1 VVSCAH
7 YTDTELCI
15 VTTLRCLAALLLTP
29 LFTAHCYTHSH
40 IHQQLLPL
48 YSMSLQK
55 NAAFRGGGEIRPD
68 ERSFIWSQLA
78 NMSVDLS
85 RCFIYPRMFSIH
97 DMPPDAG
104 TPATDGGADV
114 SLQLLISLTYMN
126 AFN

>member
-1 VVSCAH
+1 
-7 YTDTELCI
+7 
-15 VTTLRCLAALLLTP
+15 
-29 LFTAHCYTHSH
+29 
-40 IHQQLLPL
+40 
-48 YSMSLQK
+48 MSLQK

>member
-1 VVSCAH
+1 
-7 YTDTELCI
+7 
-15 VTTLRCLAALLLTP
+15 
-29 LFTAHCYTHSH
+29 
-40 IHQQLLPL
+40 
-48 YSMSLQK
+48 MSLQK
-55 NAAFRGGGEIRPD
+55 NAAFRGGGELRPD

-114 SLQLLISLTYMN
+114 SSQLLTSVNTLLIAHCMQNTV
-126 AFN
+126 ATCAVAAAP